1 MNSSIQRS
9 ISDHPPSGIIGEF
22 CLEMEQYLIVA
33 LGEGNATNSRDSSQ
47 SLQETCLADA
57 AHANNLT
64 EIARFEING
73 CSCAILKGAQKNSQ
87 AGLDL
92 TLLLSGRELQ
102 IATLVAEGYGNKQV
116 AKQLHISEWTVSSY
130 LRRIFAKLGVESRAA
145 MVYRC
150 APIIHRLQNL
160 AAEPLD

>member
-9 ISDHPPSGIIGEF
+9 ISNHLPSEVIGEF

-33 LGEGNATNSRDSSQ
+33 LGGGNQTNGREHSP
-47 SLQETCLADA
+47 SLQVACLADA
-57 AHANNLT
+57 ALANTLT

-102 IATLVAEGYGNKQV
+102 IATLVAKGYGNKQV

-160 AAEPLD
+160 AAEQLD